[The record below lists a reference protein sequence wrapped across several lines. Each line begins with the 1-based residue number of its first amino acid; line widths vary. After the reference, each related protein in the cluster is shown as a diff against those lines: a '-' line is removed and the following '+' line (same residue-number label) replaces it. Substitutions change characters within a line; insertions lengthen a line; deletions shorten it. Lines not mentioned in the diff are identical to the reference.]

1 MYLEHFGL
9 HEAPFRITPNI
20 GFWYSGAQREELLEA
35 LLYALAH
42 GEGLIKVTGEVGSG
56 KTMLLRMLQ
65 SRLPE
70 GVELLYLVNP
80 ALDPN
85 EILHALLADMGEPA
99 PAESHRQALLQRL
112 NEGLMARH
120 AAGRRVAVAVEEA
133 QAMSLES
140 LEFLR
145 LLTNLETSTDKL
157 LQVVLFGQPELDGL
171 LATPRIRQLKDRI
184 TLSLALPAMPEA
196 EVGAYLEA
204 RLQRAGYRGPS
215 LFPPRVVQAI
225 ARASK
230 GLVRRINILADKTLL
245 AAYGEG
251 TRNLK
256 PAHVRAALADAEFAT
271 VPPRKTAIPWLWALA
286 GLGAAAALAAFVS
299 WQGQGA
305 PATTPAP
312 RQALSAPAPVANT
325 PEALAL
331 ATDAWLARSPPAVCT
346 LQLRT
351 IKDAREAAVLLNDM
365 EKLDVPRPLRLFH
378 GRTPSGPAWM
388 ILAGEF
394 SRREAAEAALAGLS
408 LSLRAYQPFVRS
420 VGKMRLAQLPQANGE
435 RP

>member
-35 LLYALAH
+35 LLYALSH

-99 PAESHRQALLQRL
+99 PADSHRQALLQRL

-251 TRNLK
+251 TRNLT

-271 VPPRKTAIPWLWALA
+271 VPPRKTATPWLWALA
-286 GLGAAAALAAFVS
+286 GLGAATALAAFVS
-299 WQGQGA
+299 WQGRSMPVA
-305 PATTPAP
+305 PPAP
-312 RQALSAPAPVANT
+312 RQALSAPAPAANT